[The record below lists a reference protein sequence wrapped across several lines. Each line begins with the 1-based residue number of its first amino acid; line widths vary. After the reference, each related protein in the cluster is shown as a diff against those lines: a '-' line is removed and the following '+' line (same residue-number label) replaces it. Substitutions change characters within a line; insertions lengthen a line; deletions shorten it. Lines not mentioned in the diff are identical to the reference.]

1 LAVWE
6 NAAEEY
12 FVRESAANI
21 VWHTE
26 AIIGFTDTGP
36 LISVK
41 DLEAGASSE
50 GATQIFIY
58 AEDADFLFANS
69 TAAFEKLNLNIVG
82 ARIFTSSKNFCMDT
96 YTVLETNGKP
106 VGETPARITEI
117 ETVLRDYLLSSSTAI
132 APAKYRRTRKE
143 RYFNNPIETT
153 LGNPAGKTYSTL
165 EVNCPDQPG
174 VLATLGKVFADKN
187 IKLIDA
193 RITTLGERVEDL
205 FFIKGED
212 GGAITDAAFANRLQD
227 EIKSALER
235 RLSV

>member
-1 LAVWE
+1 
-6 NAAEEY
+6 
-12 FVRESAANI
+12 
-21 VWHTE
+21 
-26 AIIGFTDTGP
+26 
-36 LISVK
+36 
-41 DLEAGASSE
+41 
-50 GATQIFIY
+50 
-58 AEDADFLFANS
+58 
-69 TAAFEKLNLNIVG
+69 
-82 ARIFTSSKNFCMDT
+82 MDT

-227 EIKSALER
+227 DIKSALER